1 MSIHSISQFVLPK
14 KEVIMFDSKRY
25 AIHYVND
32 CLLKDSVSPPDKKQA
47 GNDFDAIN
55 ALYEAHRSAGRDGA
69 RTAWRVLRKAVP
81 HLDKPKKLWNIHEL
95 QYLDPPQY
103 ALPYSE
109 DGEAPFYAIY
119 LKGLNVIYGKPGSG
133 KTFIALDFV
142 NRVALAHPE
151 QAVVFTAGEGV
162 SGLRPRQMAWEQHY
176 KQHVNNLHVYDE
188 ALPLLQSDAIE
199 EFKFWAS
206 DINPVFIVID
216 TLARAMLGENEND
229 TAVMGKFIAQCDKLM
244 REIDCGI
251 LLVHHTNRMGYLRGS
266 IALDGGADSMLKI
279 HAEDDLHVV
288 YNSLDNGGKNK
299 HAEEAPA
306 LYLRKLPVQLEG
318 MKDSAVMVK
327 SEKIIEAIVEDD
339 PLTDNQM
346 KICRALH
353 GHEYL
358 SAKSIVEAS
367 GVTQPT
373 VYRNLIK
380 LVDAKYIEKHLEDS
394 YKLTQKGKD
403 KLV

>member
-1 MSIHSISQFVLPK
+1 
-14 KEVIMFDSKRY
+14 MFESKRY

-32 CLLKDSVSPPDKKQA
+32 CLLKDSMNPPDKENA
-47 GNDFDAIN
+47 GKDYDALKALFDT
-55 ALYEAHRSAGRDGA
+55 HKSDGREGA
-69 RTAWRVLRKAVP
+69 RKAWKVLRKAVP

-103 ALPYSE
+103 ALPFSE

-142 NRVALAHPE
+142 NRVSLAHPDH
-151 QAVVFTAGEGV
+151 AVVFTAGEGV
-162 SGLRPRQMAWEQHY
+162 SGLRPRQIAWEQHY
-176 KQHVNNLHVYDE
+176 KQHVSNLHVYDE
-188 ALPLLQSDAIE
+188 ALPLLNPDAIE
-199 EFKFWAS
+199 EFKFWAD

-229 TAVMGKFIAQCDKLM
+229 TAVMGKFIAQCDILM
-244 REIDCGI
+244 RDLDCGI

-279 HAEDDLHVV
+279 HAEDDLHIV

-299 HAEEAPA
+299 HSEEAPA
-306 LYLRKLPVQLEG
+306 LYLRKLPVQLDG

-327 SEKIIEAIVEDD
+327 SEKIIDEIEDGD
-339 PLTDNQM
+339 QLTDNQM
-346 KICRALH
+346 KILRYLHSVVVATGGVIADSVDMHRA
-353 GHEYL
+353 
-358 SAKSIVEAS
+358 
-367 GVTQPT
+367 T
-373 VYRNLIK
+373 VFRNLK
-380 LVDAKYIEKHLEDS
+380 KLEDAGFVEKEAEA
-394 YKLTQKGKD
+394 YKITSKGIET
-403 KLV
+403 LVA